1 MLAGGLAI
9 LIGGLF
15 LLAGGLIILADW
27 LTICIGL
34 GIWLL
39 GGLGIMIGFVDDNYD
54 LGFNIKSTDCVFVNK
69 IVSLADISFCV
80 YIRCF
85 YYS

>member
-1 MLAGGLAI
+1 
-9 LIGGLF
+9 
-15 LLAGGLIILADW
+15 
-27 LTICIGL
+27 
-34 GIWLL
+34 
-39 GGLGIMIGFVDDNYD
+39 MIGFVDDNYD